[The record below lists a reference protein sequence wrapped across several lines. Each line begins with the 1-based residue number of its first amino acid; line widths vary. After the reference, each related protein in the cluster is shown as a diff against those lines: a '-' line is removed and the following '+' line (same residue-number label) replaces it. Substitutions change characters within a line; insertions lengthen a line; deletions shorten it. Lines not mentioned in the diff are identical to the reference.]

1 MPVRLP
7 IRSIADP
14 TALAQIDFVWTKT
27 FIGVVLSIE
36 KWRDNYARKMTNSFA
51 RRATLGL
58 YFYEKLI

>member
-1 MPVRLP
+1 VT
-7 IRSIADP
+7 P
-14 TALAQIDFVWTKT
+14 TTRWPKLILVWTKT

-51 RRATLGL
+51 RRAKLGL